1 MTRSDL
7 RADFDPITLEVI
19 RMRLDNI
26 VEEMGIAMIRSSGSP
41 VITEARDYNTAL
53 FDHQGRFFSYSDAVQ
68 LHIGSGGVAV
78 RSLLEVVP
86 TEDMHPGD
94 AFISNDPHTAGSSHP
109 PDTTIISPIFVHDTP
124 GDTPGDTADD
134 TSRGTLV
141 GFAQSQAHL
150 VDVGGMTPGGF
161 APAARDC
168 FAEALRLPP
177 GVKIFDRG
185 EPIDA
190 VRRLIANNVRVPV
203 LYWNDIRS
211 MVASNNTGIRRLQAT
226 IEEFGLEE
234 FRGYT
239 ALSFELA
246 EEVLRQRIREIPD
259 GTFSSEEWVEGNG
272 HDDHLIKV
280 ACTMMVSGDSI
291 AFDFAGSSPQT
302 DGFVNC
308 SFGALV
314 GSVATA
320 AVALLGWDVPFNEGV
335 MRAFD
340 ITAPKGTVVNPEVP
354 APVSNGHLTTGVRAT
369 RLVTRLLSQACVRSD
384 NPQVARRVQGEW
396 GDSWT
401 GGITAGTRSDTGEFF
416 VWFNMDGGGTGT
428 GAQVVGDGL
437 DAGGA
442 MGAVGNMLP
451 DVEMNE
457 LLYPALYLWKRL
469 AVDSCG
475 PGTSR
480 GGMGLDFAWTL
491 WGAEETFETVFAPTA
506 AVPAWGFAGGC
517 PGGGS
522 GFAVLRDTNLDQVLA
537 QRSTP
542 GSTPDGTRIEAAA
555 IEELPVNAQGVTLR
569 TGDVLRCWIAG
580 GGGVGDP
587 LLRPAAQ
594 VVADVRDSYVSP
606 ELARSLYGVVIDDS
620 SDGNTSAGGWDPA
633 ATQAQRATLR
643 RVRLAEAEPGL
654 SPTREVAAQIDVA
667 ADAIPAVDADGE
679 WHCPACQESLGTSA
693 GWTPETAVVS
703 RPAAGRLAEYGV
715 KVRERDEGQTSLWLE
730 ERYCRGC
737 GTQVHS
743 QLLVKQ

>member
-78 RSLLEVVP
+78 RSLLEAVP
-86 TEDMHPGD
+86 TEEMHPGD

-109 PDTTIISPIFVHDTP
+109 PDTTVISPIFF
-124 GDTPGDTADD
+124 A
-134 TSRGTLV
+134 GTLV

-168 FAEALRLPP
+168 YAEALRLPP
-177 GVKIFDRG
+177 GMKIFDRG
-185 EPIDA
+185 EPVDA
-190 VRRLIANNVRVPV
+190 MRRLIANNVRVPV
-203 LYWNDIRS
+203 LHWNDIRS

-226 IEEFGLEE
+226 IEEFGLDE
-234 FRGYT
+234 FRNYT

-259 GTFSSEEWVEGNG
+259 GTFHSEDWVEGNG
-272 HDDHLIKV
+272 HDDGLIKV
-280 ACTMMVSGDSI
+280 ACTMTVSGDSI

-340 ITAPKGTVVNPEVP
+340 VTAPRGTVVNPDVP

-369 RLVTRLLSQACVRSD
+369 RLVTRLLSQACVRSG
-384 NPQVARRVQGEW
+384 NLQVSRRVQGEW

-401 GGITAGTRSDTGEFF
+401 GGITAGTRRDTGEFF

-428 GAQVVGDGL
+428 GAQVTGDGL

-457 LLYPALYLWKRL
+457 LLYPSLYLWKRL

-480 GGMGLDFAWTL
+480 GGMGIDFAWTL
-491 WGAEETFETVFAPTA
+491 WGAEETTETVFSPTA
-506 AVPAWGFAGGC
+506 AVPPWGFAGGC

-522 GFAVLRDTNLDQVLA
+522 GFAILRDTNLDQLLSERLA
-537 QRSTP
+537 PDST
-542 GSTPDGTRIEAAA
+542 TIEAATV
-555 IEELPVNAQGVTLR
+555 EELPVNAQGVALR
-569 TGDVLRCWIAG
+569 AGDVLHCWIAG
-580 GGGVGDP
+580 GGGMGDP
-587 LLRPAAQ
+587 LLRPASQ

-606 ELARSLYGVVIDDS
+606 ELARSLYGVVVDR
-620 SDGNTSAGGWDPA
+620 SAEGWDAA
-633 ATQAQRATLR
+633 ATDAQRTAIR
-643 RVRLAEAEPGL
+643 RARLADAEPAV
-654 SPTREVAAQIDVA
+654 SPTREVVADIADA
-667 ADAIPAVDADGE
+667 ADGIPTVDDDGE
-679 WHCPACQESLGTSA
+679 WRCPACRASLGTSP
-693 GWTPETAVVS
+693 GWTAETVAVS
-703 RPAAGRLAEYGV
+703 RPAAARLADHGV
-715 KVRERDEGQTSLWLE
+715 KVRDRSGGEQGVWLE
-730 ERYCRGC
+730 EHYCRHC
-737 GTQVHS
+737 GTQVQT
-743 QLLVKQ
+743 QLLVKP